1 MTIIAN
7 FVLIKIKFSQI
18 CWFSL
23 LLFFNCVYYTYVKIL
38 MSLIFFSY
46 FVTCFYYAVSLSSTT
61 GKMKIKENF
70 VKFFLDHYMK
80 LIFQFKK
87 SFICN

>member
-7 FVLIKIKFSQI
+7 FVLIKNKVSQI

-23 LLFFNCVYYTYVKIL
+23 LIFFNCVNYTYVKIL

-80 LIFQFKK
+80 LNFLIQEKFYL
-87 SFICN
+87 

>member
-1 MTIIAN
+1 
-7 FVLIKIKFSQI
+7 
-18 CWFSL
+18 
-23 LLFFNCVYYTYVKIL
+23 

-80 LIFQFKK
+80 LNFLVQEKFYL
-87 SFICN
+87 